1 MLKRLLKTK
10 RPAPSVPEGR
20 RVYAIGDV
28 HGRLDLFD
36 RLLGMIEADHRARPP
51 AAVDLVLLGD
61 LVDRGPDS
69 RGVVERAMNPPEWA
83 RQTTL
88 MGNHEEIMLHVL
100 DGDRAQLPLWLKVGG
115 REALESWGVDPQM
128 IADGTISEI
137 LEAAHDAIPVR
148 VVRWL
153 MGLRQSMTI
162 GDYFF
167 VHAGV
172 RPGVPLDRQD
182 KGDSFWIREE
192 FLESSRHHGAI
203 VVHGHS
209 IATEVDWLPNRI
221 GIDTGAYATGRLTAL
236 CLEGEEQRF
245 LQT

>member
-1 MLKRLLKTK
+1 MLKRLLKSK
-10 RPAPSVPEGR
+10 RSAPSLPEGR

-28 HGRLDLFD
+28 HGRLDLLD
-36 RLLGMIEADHRARPP
+36 TLLSMIETDLAARPAP
-51 AAVDLVLLGD
+51 DVDLVLLGD

-69 RGVVERAMNPPEWA
+69 RGVVERAMNPPSWA

-88 MGNHEEIMLHVL
+88 MGNHEEIMLEVL
-100 DGDRAQLPLWLKVGG
+100 DGGREQLPLWLKVGG
-115 REALESWGVDPQM
+115 RETLGSWGVDPLL
-128 IADGTISEI
+128 IEDGTISEI
-137 LEAAHDAIPVR
+137 LGAARDAVPVG

-153 MGLRQSMTI
+153 MGLRQHLTI

-182 KGDSFWIREE
+182 KGDSFWIRDE
-192 FLESSRHHGAI
+192 FLASSRHHGAMI
-203 VVHGHS
+203 VHGHS

-221 GIDTGAYATGRLTAL
+221 GIDTGAYATGKLTAL

>member
-1 MLKRLLKTK
+1 L
-10 RPAPSVPEGR
+10 PEGR

-28 HGRLDLFD
+28 HGRSDLFEQ
-36 RLLGMIEADHRARPP
+36 LLAMIETDHRGR
-51 AAVDLVLLGD
+51 AAADADLVLLGD

-69 RGVVERAMNPPEWA
+69 RGVVERAMTTPAWA

-88 MGNHEEIMLHVL
+88 MGNHEEIMLQVL
-100 DGDRAQLPLWLKVGG
+100 DGARDQLSLWLKVGG
-115 REALESWGVDPQM
+115 RETLASWGVDLSL
-128 IADGTISEI
+128 IEDGTISEI
-137 LEAAHDAIPVR
+137 LDAAHAAIPAS

-153 MGLRQSMTI
+153 MGLRQSLSI

-192 FLESSRHHGAI
+192 FLASSRHHGAMI
-203 VVHGHS
+203 VHGHS

-236 CLEGEEQRF
+236 CLERDEQWF